1 MVKVYLSNG
10 YFEDLTEN
18 SREKGRKMIVKGF
31 FGFVRNISAKKYFPK
46 VVGGMR
52 NQMIFPLRLELLKS
66 FFRYI
71 FDCV

>member
-31 FGFVRNISAKKYFPK
+31 FGSVRNILRKYLVECEMK
-46 VVGGMR
+46 
-52 NQMIFPLRLELLKS
+52 
-66 FFRYI
+66 
-71 FDCV
+71 

>member
-31 FGFVRNISAKKYFPK
+31 FGSVRNILRKYLVECEMK
-46 VVGGMR
+46 W
-52 NQMIFPLRLELLKS
+52 S
-66 FFRYI
+66 FLF
-71 FDCV
+71 V